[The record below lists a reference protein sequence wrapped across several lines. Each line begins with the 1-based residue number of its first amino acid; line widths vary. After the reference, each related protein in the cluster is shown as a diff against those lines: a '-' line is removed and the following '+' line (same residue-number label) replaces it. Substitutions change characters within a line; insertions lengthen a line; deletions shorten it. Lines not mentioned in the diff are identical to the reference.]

1 MQAWDKIPDGQK
13 DANGAYYA
21 DYTGIM
27 SVGWNADKYGDIN
40 SLDAICSTR
49 NSPAPWP
56 STASQPRLAP
66 PSTAT

>member
-27 SVGWNADKYGDIN
+27 SIGWNADKYGDIN
-40 SLDAICSTR
+40 SLDAICST
-49 NSPAPWP
+49 
-56 STASQPRLAP
+56 
-66 PSTAT
+66 